1 MERQFTSWIRRN
13 VLDSVLPPVVRD
25 RRAMNAVAN
34 RMWTGKVPLD
44 FQREAWS
51 YTADDWAAVYRAVS
65 RARVAKRVSDTS
77 VAEVEW
83 LCERVSSLRPS
94 SVLDVGAGRGYVAGR
109 VLEVLPSGS
118 RLYVADAFEQARLPA
133 TSDGRTVTVLKATG
147 DDLPFAD
154 QQIDVLIC
162 AHTLEHLTNLFS
174 TFRELRRV
182 AKRLLIIVPLQRWAP
197 YTWDTHLHFFPYLE
211 YLPGLLEMPA
221 ADARV
226 IDGDGCYEFV
236 S

>member
-34 RMWTGKVPLD
+34 RMWTGRVPLD

-51 YTADDWAAVYRAVS
+51 YTADDWTAVYRAVS

-83 LCERVSSLRPS
+83 LCERVRSLRPS

-133 TSDGRTVTVLKATG
+133 TSDGKTVTVLKATG

-211 YLPGLLEMPA
+211 YLPGLLETPA

-226 IDGDGCYEFV
+226 IDGDGCYEFG